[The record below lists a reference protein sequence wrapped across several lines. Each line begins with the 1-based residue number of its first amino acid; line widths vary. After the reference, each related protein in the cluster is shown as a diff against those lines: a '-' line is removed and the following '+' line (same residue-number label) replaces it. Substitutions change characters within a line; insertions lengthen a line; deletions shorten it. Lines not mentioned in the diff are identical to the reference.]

1 MLHAG
6 FWLSLILPAFPIL
19 TNESFLDPCVLL
31 APFLFHESLFCI
43 SSWFVSQPRDMSLN
57 ADQIFLEVP
66 GSQQKGSPSYELSR
80 QLRSQSWMAASLPGT
95 GSLTLCFCPGPPGE
109 PTHLT
114 VEDVSDTTV
123 SLKWRPPERV
133 GAGGLDGYSVE
144 YCQEGCEYST
154 YGASP
159 QKVIAR

>member
-1 MLHAG
+1 MDGRFSA
-6 FWLSLILPAFPIL
+6 WYRPTQTLS
-19 TNESFLDPCVLL
+19 T
-31 APFLFHESLFCI
+31 
-43 SSWFVSQPRDMSLN
+43 W
-57 ADQIFLEVP
+57 
-66 GSQQKGSPSYELSR
+66 
-80 QLRSQSWMAASLPGT
+80 
-95 GSLTLCFCPGPPGE
+95 FCPGPPGE

-154 YGASP
+154 HGTSP
-159 QKVIAR
+159 QKVGAR

>member
-1 MLHAG
+1 MQTKHSWRYLEA
-6 FWLSLILPAFPIL
+6 SRRK
-19 TNESFLDPCVLL
+19 SFLK
-31 APFLFHESLFCI
+31 I
-43 SSWFVSQPRDMSLN
+43 
-57 ADQIFLEVP
+57 I
-66 GSQQKGSPSYELSR
+66 R
-80 QLRSQSWMAASLPGT
+80 QLRSRSWMAASLPYR
-95 GSLTLCFCPGPPGE
+95 LTQTLSTCLCPGPPGE

-154 YGASP
+154 PGA
-159 QKVIAR
+159 VLRR